1 MFDVGP
7 RLKTLHLVSSLIS
20 HEQGK
25 AIVEEYD
32 IKSLFLMFIRCQF
45 HLHPLAKFENGV
57 VDQSVEKD
65 NNLDIFEMTFN
76 ICEPT
81 MNLMNRELL
90 IFKHCQV
97 DVKDIKCPF
106 QWWEKHE
113 NMICIVGFY
122 ARQILGI
129 VRSQIGT

>member
-1 MFDVGP
+1 M
-7 RLKTLHLVSSLIS
+7 
-20 HEQGK
+20 
-25 AIVEEYD
+25 
-32 IKSLFLMFIRCQF
+32 
-45 HLHPLAKFENGV
+45 HPFAKFESGV
-57 VDQSVEKD
+57 ANQNVEED

-81 MNLMNRELL
+81 MKLMNRELL

-97 DVKDIKCPF
+97 DVKDIKCQF

-113 NMICIVGFY
+113 SMFLIVGFY